1 MPCTCGMS
9 HTRSMMLDGTYS
21 EADTNSLAGYTEAPM
36 VPEEMVPEKQ
46 EHMVVHFDAI
56 FVYKGVW
63 ECQRQCVFDQS
74 LRTVLN
80 ERLVLTKIHSSETE
94 TGHVKM
100 DRVLVA
106 SEALLLKGDEEMKNQ
121 THSKLK
127 DLKALWDETLTYIIH
142 CHSRI
147 EWVWLHWSEYL
158 KAHEEFGMWLEKMHR
173 SLEPQLELQ
182 LGPQEKLW
190 QVDHL
195 RVLQSDIQAQGQFLE
210 RLLDEGVS
218 LFNRTQDPSVDEQA
232 QQGLQDAYNHIKDIA
247 QERLALAE
255 KRAEEHQQY
264 QSCVYK
270 FQTWLVSRTEEVS
283 QFSDMEDTTQNKLKA
298 VKELNCSI
306 AKEELTLQHIE
317 GLSEAVKTNTSPAG
331 AERITEEMEELRLAW
346 QRLRL
351 ALAEVQEDLQS
362 ALDSES
368 EYSNRCKELRV
379 DIAKLRTQVQ
389 NLSVELESR
398 DGERTEDHMVAQW
411 KTHTGVRKK
420 LVAEEPHVEQLKSRL
435 KELFR
440 FPQDS
445 RALSDEMLAVVKEY
459 QSVKGRSFR
468 LSSESESTLRN
479 ILQDPLLRFSQW
491 SQAVSQVLD
500 ASADVT
506 EFSHI
511 ALLVQNI
518 EKLLKTSLQLQE
530 RLTLLQVKSDL
541 LSSVFGQE
549 TADDLL
555 KELSGDMRKRES
567 LHSQLQDRK
576 SRLQGLISK
585 TKDFS
590 EAYDSIH
597 KKLSF
602 IKERFYAANGLQ
614 PDILAKKSQA
624 DQLRVIRK
632 DLEDC
637 EAHILAL
644 ETLVSSN
651 PTNGTKFERLYAE
664 WKLLYNAVRI
674 KVNDSEEN
682 IVDHELF
689 HENILNLEKWL
700 MTMRQKLESFR
711 GGNGEWR
718 INNRQ
723 QEAERALGEFPEK
736 EFQLHQMEAQGHN
749 VLAKTSDEGKV
760 HIQQDLNRLRES
772 WMSLH
777 TLSLNLFRLLNG
789 HLAAEGQDSRSR
801 RTECPDRWAD
811 GRHEG
816 SGSGAASG
824 FEGGHIA
831 AGDEETGQRRHHN
844 LDSQFHL
851 RSESTD
857 YPKSI
862 EATQNQFQVVLPEDI
877 ERPGRTEVWRRDMS
891 YHERTLDDE
900 VDPVTSG
907 GDGRANRKQI
917 DGTDRSNLLR
927 KSESGSADRTGEWV
941 EEHIA
946 GSGIEDLDMQG
957 FVSGAHTDDAKRRLW
972 PYPIPPDEITVTY
985 SSIGSQHVDTEALRR
1000 EFEVWLLKE
1009 NNKLTK
1015 ILNSQSASSA
1025 KELTIRLDRLKVNR
1039 SQVTSGLNNLQALYC
1054 LLMENKTPDEDVED
1068 LRYRWMLYKSKLKEA
1083 GDLRALKT
1091 QKGANVQGQELVRS
1105 GKENSSPG
1113 FLYRVCRVALPL
1125 QLLLLALLLLAFL
1138 LPMMDEGTS
1147 CSLSNNFARSFNIML
1162 RYDGPP
1168 PT

>member
-1 MPCTCGMS
+1 MTQHEQHEFRES
-9 HTRSMMLDGTYS
+9 LE
-21 EADTNSLAGYTEAPM
+21 EALSWMQAIQEKLKQNDNTQGPRTALEARLRETE
-36 VPEEMVPEKQ
+36 
-46 EHMVVHFDAI
+46 
-56 FVYKGVW
+56 
-63 ECQRQCVFDQS
+63 
-74 LRTVLN
+74 
-80 ERLVLTKIHSSETE
+80 KIHSSETE
-94 TGHVKM
+94 GHVKM

-106 SEALLLKGDEEMKNQ
+106 SEALLRNGDEEMKNQ

-195 RVLQSDIQAQGQFLE
+195 RVLHSDIQAQGQFLE
-210 RLLDEGVS
+210 RLLDEAAA

-232 QQGLQDAYNHIKDIA
+232 QQGLQDAYNHIQNIA

-264 QSCVYK
+264 KSCVHK

-283 QFSDMEDTTQNKLKA
+283 RFRDMEDTTQNRLKA
-298 VKELNCSI
+298 LQEMDANI
-306 AKEELTLQHIE
+306 AKEELTLQHIV
-317 GLSEAVKTNTSPAG
+317 GLCEAVKTNTSPAG

-351 ALAEVQEDLQS
+351 ALAEVHEELQS
-362 ALDSES
+362 SLDSES
-368 EYSNRCKELRV
+368 EYSNGCKELRV
-379 DIAKLRTQVQ
+379 DLAKLRTQVQ

-398 DGERTEDHMVAQW
+398 DRERTEDHLVAQW
-411 KTHTGVRKK
+411 KTRTGVRNK
-420 LVAEEPHVEQLKSRL
+420 LVAEEPNVEQLKSRL

-468 LSSESESTLRN
+468 LSSESESTLRQ

-491 SQAVSQVLD
+491 SQAVSQVLE

-549 TADDLL
+549 KADDLL

-567 LHSQLQDRK
+567 LHSQLQERK
-576 SRLQGLISK
+576 SRLQGFISK

-651 PTNGTKFERLYAE
+651 PTNATKFEGLYAD

-674 KVNDSEEN
+674 KVNESEEH

-689 HENILNLEKWL
+689 HDNILNLEKWL
-700 MTMRQKLESFR
+700 MIMRQKLESFR
-711 GGNGEWR
+711 GGNGEWG
-718 INNRQ
+718 IDNRQ
-723 QEAERALGEFPEK
+723 QEAERALGEFTEN
-736 EFQLHQMEAQGHN
+736 ELQLHQMEAQGHN

-760 HIQQDLNRLRES
+760 HIRQDLNRLRES
-772 WMSLH
+772 WVSLH
-777 TLSLNLFRLLNG
+777 TLSLNLYRLLNG
-789 HLAAEGQDSRSR
+789 QDSLSH
-801 RTECPDRWAD
+801 RTECLDRWAD

-824 FEGGHIA
+824 FEGGHLA
-831 AGDEETGQRRHHN
+831 TGDEGTGQRRHHK

-851 RSESTD
+851 QSESTD
-857 YPKSI
+857 YPKTI
-862 EATQNQFQVVLPEDI
+862 EATQNQFLVVSPEGI
-877 ERPGRTEVWRRDMS
+877 ERPGRPQIWRREMS

-900 VDPVTSG
+900 VDAVTSG

-917 DGTDRSNLLR
+917 EAADTDRSNLLG
-927 KSESGSADRTGEWV
+927 KSESRSADRTGEWV

-946 GSGIEDLDMQG
+946 G
-957 FVSGAHTDDAKRRLW
+957 AHTDDAKRRLW
-972 PYPIPPDEITVTY
+972 PSQIPPDEITVAY
-985 SSIGSQHVDTEALRR
+985 SSVGDTQIGFQGPRQHVDTGMLRR
-1000 EFEVWLLKE
+1000 EFEAYLLKE
-1009 NNKLTK
+1009 NDKLTK

-1025 KELTIRLDRLKVNR
+1025 KELTTRQDTLKGLRAGVSWGQ
-1039 SQVTSGLNNLQALYC
+1039 SQFQK
-1054 LLMENKTPDEDVED
+1054 LMENKSPDEDVED

-1083 GDLRALKT
+1083 GDLRALKKN
-1091 QKGANVQGQELVRS
+1091 KGASAQGQGLVRA
-1105 GKENSSPG
+1105 GKKNSSPG

-1138 LPMMDEGTS
+1138 LPMMDEGKS
-1147 CSLSNNFARSFNIML
+1147 CSLCNNFARSFNIML

>member
-1 MPCTCGMS
+1 MTQHEQHEFRES
-9 HTRSMMLDGTYS
+9 LE
-21 EADTNSLAGYTEAPM
+21 EALSWM
-36 VPEEMVPEKQ
+36 Q
-46 EHMVVHFDAI
+46 AI
-56 FVYKGVW
+56 
-63 ECQRQCVFDQS
+63 Q
-74 LRTVLN
+74 
-80 ERLVLTKIHSSETE
+80 ERLKQNDNTQGPLTALEARLRETEEIHRSETE

-195 RVLQSDIQAQGQFLE
+195 RVLHSDIEAQGQFLE
-210 RLLDEGVS
+210 RLLDEALS

-232 QQGLQDAYNHIKDIA
+232 QQGFQDAYNHIQDIA

-283 QFSDMEDTTQNKLKA
+283 RFSDMKDTTQNKLKA
-298 VKELNCSI
+298 LQELNTSI

-331 AERITEEMEELRLAW
+331 AERITEKMEELRLAW

-351 ALAEVQEDLQS
+351 ALAEVQEELQS
-362 ALDSES
+362 AMDSES
-368 EYSNRCKELRV
+368 EYSNRCTELRV
-379 DIAKLRTQVQ
+379 DLAKLRTQVQ

-411 KTHTGVRKK
+411 KTHTGVRNK

-445 RALSDEMLAVVKEY
+445 RALSDEVLAVVKEY
-459 QSVKGRSFR
+459 LSVKGRSFR
-468 LSSESESTLRN
+468 LSSERESTLRQ

-491 SQAVSQVLD
+491 SQAVSQLLE

-506 EFSHI
+506 EFTHI

-549 TADDLL
+549 KADDLL
-555 KELSGDMRKRES
+555 KELSGDMKRRES

-590 EAYDSIH
+590 EAYDSIY

-602 IKERFYAANGLQ
+602 IKTRFYAANGLQ
-614 PDILAKKSQA
+614 PDILAKKSQG

-711 GGNGEWR
+711 GGNGEWG

-736 EFQLHQMEAQGHN
+736 EIQLNQMEAQGQN
-749 VLAKTSDEGKV
+749 VLEKTSDEGKV

-777 TLSLNLFRLLNG
+777 TLSLNLYRLLNG
-789 HLAAEGQDSRSR
+789 HLATEVQDSRSR

-811 GRHEG
+811 GGHEG

-824 FEGGHIA
+824 FEGGYLA
-831 AGDEETGQRRHHN
+831 AGDEETGQRPHHK

-862 EATQNQFQVVLPEDI
+862 EATQNPIQVVLPEGI
-877 ERPGRTEVWRRDMS
+877 ERPGRTEVRRREMS

-900 VDPVTSG
+900 VDAVTSG

-917 DGTDRSNLLR
+917 EDAGMDRSNLLG
-927 KSESGSADRTGEWV
+927 KIESGSADRTGEWV

-946 GSGIEDLDMQG
+946 GSGIEDLDVQG
-957 FVSGAHTDDAKRRLW
+957 F
-972 PYPIPPDEITVTY
+972 
-985 SSIGSQHVDTEALRR
+985 IGSQGPRQHVDTEAMRR
-1000 EFEVWLLKE
+1000 EFEAWLLKE

-1015 ILNSQSASSA
+1015 ILNSQSTSSA
-1025 KELTIRLDRLKVNR
+1025 EELTMRQDRLKGLRAGVSWGQ
-1039 SQVTSGLNNLQALYC
+1039 SQFQR
-1054 LLMENKTPDEDVED
+1054 LMENKSPNEDVED
-1068 LRYRWMLYKSKLKEA
+1068 LRYCWMLYKSKLKEA

-1091 QKGANVQGQELVRS
+1091 HKGASAQGQELVRA

-1113 FLYRVCRVALPL
+1113 FLYRVCRMALPL

>member
-1 MPCTCGMS
+1 MQ
-9 HTRSMMLDGTYS
+9 
-21 EADTNSLAGYTEAPM
+21 A
-36 VPEEMVPEKQ
+36 VQ
-46 EHMVVHFDAI
+46 
-56 FVYKGVW
+56 
-63 ECQRQCVFDQS
+63 
-74 LRTVLN
+74 
-80 ERLVLTKIHSSETE
+80 ERLKQNDNTQGPRSALEVRLRETEKIHSSETE
-94 TGHVKM
+94 GHVKM

-106 SEALLLKGDEEMKNQ
+106 SEALLRNGDEEMKNQ

-182 LGPQEKLW
+182 LGLQEKLW

-195 RVLQSDIQAQGQFLE
+195 RVLHSDIQAQGQFLE
-210 RLLDEGVS
+210 RLLDEAAA
-218 LFNRTQDPSVDEQA
+218 LFNRTEDPSVDEQA
-232 QQGLQDAYNHIKDIA
+232 QQGLQDAYDHIQHIA

-264 QSCVYK
+264 QSCVHK
-270 FQTWLVSRTEEVS
+270 FQTWLVSKTEEVS
-283 QFSDMEDTTQNKLKA
+283 QFSDMEDTTQNRLKA
-298 VKELNCSI
+298 LQELAASI
-306 AKEELTLQHIE
+306 AKEELALQHIE

-331 AERITEEMEELRLAW
+331 AEKITEEMEELRLAW
-346 QRLRL
+346 QKLRL
-351 ALAEVQEDLQS
+351 ALTEVHEELQS
-362 ALDSES
+362 SLNSES
-368 EYSNRCKELRV
+368 EYSNRSRELRV
-379 DIAKLRTQVQ
+379 ALSKLRTLVQ

-398 DGERTEDHMVAQW
+398 DGERTEEHMVAQW
-411 KTHTGVRKK
+411 KTRTGVRNK
-420 LVAEEPHVEQLKSRL
+420 LVAEEPTVDQLKSRL

-445 RALSDEMLAVVKEY
+445 KALSDEMLAVVKEY

-468 LSSESESTLRN
+468 LSSESESTLRQ
-479 ILQDPLLRFSQW
+479 ILQDPLLGFSQW
-491 SQAVSQVLD
+491 SQVVSQVLE

-549 TADDLL
+549 KAHDLL
-555 KELSGDMRKRES
+555 KELSGDMRKREL
-567 LHSQLQDRK
+567 LHSQLQERK

-597 KKLSF
+597 KKLSS

-651 PTNGTKFERLYAE
+651 PTNGTKFERLYAD

-674 KVNDSEEN
+674 KMNESEEN
-682 IVDHELF
+682 IVEHERF
-689 HENILNLEKWL
+689 HDNMLNLEKWL
-700 MTMRQKLESFR
+700 MIMRQKLESFR
-711 GGNGEWR
+711 GENGEWG
-718 INNRQ
+718 IENRQ

-736 EFQLHQMEAQGHN
+736 ELQLHQMEAQGHT
-749 VLAKTSDEGKV
+749 VLARTSDEGKV
-760 HIQQDLNRLRES
+760 HIRQDLKRLRES

-777 TLSLNLFRLLNG
+777 TLSLNLYRLLNG
-789 HLAAEGQDSRSR
+789 HVATEGQDSLSH
-801 RTECPDRWAD
+801 RTEFLDRWAD
-811 GRHEG
+811 GRHEVLG
-816 SGSGAASG
+816 SGGASG
-824 FEGGHIA
+824 FEGGLLA
-831 AGDEETGQRRHHN
+831 AGDGTGQRQHHK
-844 LDSQFHL
+844 LDSEFHQQ
-851 RSESTD
+851 SESTD
-857 YPKSI
+857 YPKNI
-862 EATQNQFQVVLPEDI
+862 NATQVVFPEDI
-877 ERPGRTEVWRRDMS
+877 EKPGCPEVWRREKS

-900 VDPVTSG
+900 VDSVTSG
-907 GDGRANRKQI
+907 GDGRVNRKQMEVP
-917 DGTDRSNLLR
+917 DTYRSNLLG
-927 KSESGSADRTGEWV
+927 KGETGSADRTGEWV
-941 EEHIA
+941 IA
-946 GSGIEDLDMQG
+946 GSGIEDLNVQS
-957 FVSGAHTDDAKRRLW
+957 FLSGAHTDDTKRRLQ
-972 PYPIPPDEITVTY
+972 PSQIPPETSVAF
-985 SSIGSQHVDTEALRR
+985 SSFGNSQIGSQGPQQHVNTGAMRR
-1000 EFEVWLLKE
+1000 EFEAWLLKE
-1009 NNKLTK
+1009 NDKLTR
-1015 ILNSQSASSA
+1015 ILNIHRASSA
-1025 KELTIRLDRLKVNR
+1025 KELTMRQNTLKGLRAGVSWGQ
-1039 SQVTSGLNNLQALYC
+1039 SQFQK
-1054 LLMENKTPDEDVED
+1054 LMENKSPGEDVELED
-1068 LRYRWMLYKSKLKEA
+1068 LRYRWMLYKSKLKET
-1083 GDLRALKT
+1083 GDLKALK
-1091 QKGANVQGQELVRS
+1091 KHEGVSAKGQELVRA
-1105 GKENSSPG
+1105 GKNNSNSG
-1113 FLYRVCRVALPL
+1113 FLYRVCCVALPL

-1162 RYDGPP
+1162 RYNGPP